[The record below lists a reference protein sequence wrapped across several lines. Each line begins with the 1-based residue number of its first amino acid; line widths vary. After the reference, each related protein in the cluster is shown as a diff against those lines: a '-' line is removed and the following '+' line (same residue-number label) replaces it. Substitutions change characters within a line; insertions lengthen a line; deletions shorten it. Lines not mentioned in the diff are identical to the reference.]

1 MTALPQ
7 KPWFTIKEAVFY
19 LSQAA
24 GRQVS
29 RTTVYRWIERGELEI
44 SGVPFF
50 KKITHASLQR
60 KLYQMYQV

>member
-1 MTALPQ
+1 MTLPE
-7 KPWFTIKEAVFY
+7 KPGFTIKETVFY

-24 GRQVS
+24 GRRVS

-50 KKITHASLQR
+50 RTVTHTSLKR
-60 KLYQMYQV
+60 KLSQMYQL